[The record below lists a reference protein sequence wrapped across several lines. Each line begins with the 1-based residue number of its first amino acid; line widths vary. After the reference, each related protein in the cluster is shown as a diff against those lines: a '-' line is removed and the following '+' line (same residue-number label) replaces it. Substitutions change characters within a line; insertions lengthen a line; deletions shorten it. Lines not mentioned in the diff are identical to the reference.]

1 MARTV
6 KLEIDAKVTGLING
20 LKTAQK
26 ATQDSAREF
35 DKWAQ
40 THEQSLN
47 TVGQGMMGFGAVVA
61 GGVGLAVT
69 KFASFDKAMSGVQA
83 ATHESAENMG
93 ILRQAAIDAG
103 ADTAFSAEE
112 AAKGIE
118 ELAKAGVS
126 TTDVIGGGLT
136 GALDLAAAGELGV
149 GEAAEIAASAMT
161 QFKLSGDQI
170 PHLADLLAAGAGKAQ
185 GSVQDLGS
193 ALNQAGLVASS
204 TGLTIEETTG
214 GLAAFASAG
223 LVGSDA
229 GTSFKSMLQRLTPQ
243 SAEAQKQFDEL
254 GISAYDAQGNFVGLA
269 DFAGQL
275 QTKMAD
281 LTPEARNA
289 AMSVMFGSDA
299 VRASN
304 VLYEQGAAGI
314 QDWINQVNDA
324 GYAAETA
331 ALLQNNLAGDLEKL
345 GGAFDTVFIQAGGTA
360 NDALRGLVQTAEGLV
375 DIIGK
380 IPAPILGVGTMFAGV
395 AGGAALL
402 AGAAINVL
410 PKIRDTKDALK
421 DLGWTGRNSSGQ
433 VSKASGSF
441 VTIDAAMTKTERSA
455 RKLGGALKTVGTA
468 TALLAGVGPVI
479 SSMVPSGSLENID
492 KLTAGLLDV
501 SKTPDVINAAFTG
514 KGNWFD
520 GLDVKGFEDAIGV
533 IADPSWS
540 EKVDQN
546 VSRFLTFGGRS
557 SSNWEFAKKNVDQ
570 LDGALA
576 DMAKGGNAEAAA
588 DAFQL
593 LSDKAAAAGIPTEEL
608 AALFPQY
615 SGALQRID
623 AESQAAAGG
632 SDVLAGALDDVGTEA
647 EETAASLD
655 DILASLFELGVL
667 TRDVRAAEADFEAAI
682 DGVTDSIEQNGKSLD
697 ITTEKGRA
705 NQAALDGLASSGQA
719 YTESLAQSGASEK
732 ELQASMQGTYDSLI
746 TAAGQFG
753 ITGEKATDL
762 AREIMGVPDGVSVES
777 WMSESASLM
786 ALTTAENIEAIP
798 GYTKVTVAVSEDGTV
813 GQVQSKING
822 VTGKTE
828 FVFVTDDGTTRA
840 VQQGIVNIDGVERTV
855 WVDDNGTVYGTQ
867 GKINGIKGK
876 DVTITA
882 DAATGAAESELN
894 HTARPRTSRITQTV
908 SIQRQITESIRQ
920 IDNGPI
926 TGRFGRYQGG
936 KLPSRANGGRLPYT
950 GLGRD
955 MILGVGSDG
964 RPVANVDDG
973 EWIIRESSADK
984 FNGVLDAINRDSP
997 SVQHLSGF
1005 AGGGQLSVPPSYE
1018 VSRYASAQA
1027 APSSVSPEA
1036 IAQAVQAGMAGWQPM
1051 VNIDGRKFY
1060 GTMQQVKQQYGNR
1073 R

>member
-1 MARTV
+1 MTRTV

-20 LKTAQK
+20 LKTASQ
-26 ATQDSAREF
+26 ATKDSAREF
-35 DKWAQ
+35 DSWSK
-40 THEQSLN
+40 THQDSLD
-47 TVGQGMMGFGAVVA
+47 TVGKGMMSFGALAA
-61 GGVGLAVT
+61 GGATLAIT

-83 ATHESAENMG
+83 ATHESTTNMG
-93 ILRQAAIDAG
+93 LLRQAAIDAG

-112 AAKGIE
+112 AAQGIE

-126 TTDVIGGGLT
+126 TADVMGGGLT
-136 GALDLAAAGELGV
+136 GALDLAAAGELAV
-149 GEAAEIAASAMT
+149 GDAAEIAASAMT

-243 SAEAQKQFDEL
+243 SKAAQAQFDEL
-254 GISAYDAQGNFVGLA
+254 GISAYDAQGNFVGLS

-275 QTKMAD
+275 QDKMSG

-289 AMSVMFGSDA
+289 AMSIMFGSDA

-304 VLYEQGAAGI
+304 VLYEQGAEGV
-314 QDWINQVNDA
+314 QGWIDSVNDA

-331 ALLQNNLAGDLEKL
+331 AIMQNNLAGDIEKL
-345 GGAFDTVFIQAGGTA
+345 GGAFDTVFIKSGSVG
-360 NDALRGLVQTAEGLV
+360 NDMLRGLVQTAESFIDV
-375 DIIGK
+375 VGK
-380 IPAPILGVGTMFAGV
+380 IPAPVLGIGTVIGGM

-402 AGAAINVL
+402 GGGLITVL
-410 PKIRDTKDALK
+410 PKIRDTRDAMN
-421 DLGWTGRNSSGQ
+421 DLFPAGSRGAKGLGKVRSGMADLAKGAAVAGGILAVGVGLGKLAELSYTGNIIEGTGHVAVGLQEIIDKGPRAEGVLDEIFKGRDGTGLTDSIKGVDDAIDTVFGDSAGEKFNRWGENIVNSMTGI
-433 VSKASGSF
+433 KGSVKIAEEAF
-441 VTIDAAMTKTERSA
+441 GGIDAE
-455 RKLGGALKTVGTA
+455 
-468 TALLAGVGPVI
+468 LANLV
-479 SSMVPSGSLENID
+479 N
-492 KLTAGLLDV
+492 
-501 SKTPDVINAAFTG
+501 
-514 KGNWFD
+514 
-520 GLDVKGFEDAIGV
+520 
-533 IADPSWS
+533 
-540 EKVDQN
+540 
-546 VSRFLTFGGRS
+546 
-557 SSNWEFAKKNVDQ
+557 
-570 LDGALA
+570 
-576 DMAKGGNAEAAA
+576 GGNADGAAKA
-588 DAFQL
+588 MDAIQQKL
-593 LSDKAAAAGIPTEEL
+593 RDSGVSAEDAAS
-608 AALFPQY
+608 LFPQY
-615 SGALQRID
+615 ADALNRIE
-623 AESQAAAGG
+623 AESGG
-632 SDVLAGALDDVGTEA
+632 ATEGTDILAGALGEVGGEA
-647 EETAASLD
+647 EEAAASLD
-655 DILASLFELGVL
+655 DIIASLFELGVL
-667 TRDVRAAEADFEAAI
+667 TRDVRAAESEFQASI
-682 DGVTDSIEQNGKSLD
+682 DAVTESIKTNGTSLD
-697 ITTEKGRA
+697 VNTEKGRA
-705 NQAALDGLASSGQA
+705 NRDAFDGLASSGQA

-753 ITGEKATDL
+753 ITGEKADAL
-762 AREIMGVPDGVSVES
+762 AREIIGIPPGVDIET
-777 WMSESASLM
+777 WMSDAASQM
-786 ALTTAENIEAIP
+786 ALTTAENIAAIP

-813 GQVQSKING
+813 GQVQSKINS

-828 FVFVTDDGTTRA
+828 YVFVTDDGTSSR
-840 VQQGIVNIDGVERTV
+840 VQQGIVNINGVERTV

-867 GKINGIKGK
+867 GEINGIKGK

-882 DAATGAAESELN
+882 EAATNGAESDLN
-894 HTARPRTSRITQTV
+894 HTARPRVSHITQKV
-908 SIQRQITESIRQ
+908 SLQRTITESIRQ

-926 TGRFGRYQGG
+926 TSQFGRYQGG

-1005 AGGGQLSVPPSYE
+1005 AGGGQLSVPPAYSPP
-1018 VSRYASAQA
+1018 VSAAGASS
-1027 APSSVSPEA
+1027 PSQVA
-1036 IAQAVQAGMAGWQPM
+1036 LDA
-1051 VNIDGRKFY
+1051 R
-1060 GTMQQVKQQYGNR
+1060 TMQMLEHFMKVVVNVGAEPVGRANTAANR
-1073 R
+1073 RNTVNARY